1 MPTDCKRFEKSVA
14 EEGPCRGAC
23 KTCFATLPAAS
34 LDQELLLLTAPR
46 DDGVARLGAGG
57 GGGAGGAGGAGG
69 GGGAGGAGSSGA
81 GSSTPGPDEAE
92 IEAEVRAA

>member
-57 GGGAGGAGGAGG
+57 GGGAGGAGGAG
-69 GGGAGGAGSSGA
+69 SSGA